1 MSLNSTSIPEN
12 AFANGLADN
21 ISSIVSTPESIDA
34 LRKLIVSF
42 ALAGRFSKSAASEQ
56 SPAELL
62 DETQMNHGKYGNH
75 GNRKQPIR
83 EQLPVSPEEL
93 PHEGLSH
100 LSWTRLS
107 AVCEVEKGNT
117 PILKAVA
124 GPFPLVTTGEQRG
137 SHSDYQFDAD
147 AVIVPL
153 VSSTGHGHAS
163 LKRLHF
169 QAGRFA
175 LGNILCAITQGRY
188 PQGRGGF

>member
-83 EQLPVSPEEL
+83 
-93 PHEGLSH
+93 
-100 LSWTRLS
+100 
-107 AVCEVEKGNT
+107 
-117 PILKAVA
+117 
-124 GPFPLVTTGEQRG
+124 
-137 SHSDYQFDAD
+137 
-147 AVIVPL
+147 
-153 VSSTGHGHAS
+153 
-163 LKRLHF
+163 
-169 QAGRFA
+169 
-175 LGNILCAITQGRY
+175 
-188 PQGRGGF
+188 